1 MKKKMKQYLTIRSL
15 ILVFLFFN
23 GCAKPTV
30 VNIIMSNDQNLNCT
44 ELKDSF
50 DETRRFKQEA
60 ELVKEGNTGGNITR
74 TILFWPALVKS
85 IHNAD
90 LAIRAAND
98 RAYHLINI
106 MKNKKCNDSDKLY
119 SELTKTD
126 TITISYEL
134 DRLNKLYKSGALTE
148 MEFELAK
155 KKVLDQ

>member
-1 MKKKMKQYLTIRSL
+1 MKQYLTILSL
-15 ILVFLFFN
+15 IFLVFN

-30 VNIIMSNDQNLNCT
+30 LNIIMPNDQNLNCKQ
-44 ELKDSF
+44 LKDGF

-74 TILFWPALVKS
+74 TILFWPALVKT

-106 MKNKKCNDSDKLY
+106 MKNKNCKEADKLY
-119 SELTKTD
+119 FKLTKSE
-126 TITISYEL
+126 TITISFEL
-134 DRLNKLYKSGALTE
+134 KRLNKLYKSGALTE

-155 KKVLDQ
+155 KKVLNQ